1 MAQLDYKGLVSI
13 HGLFKLTE
21 LVTSNNGC
29 NKMSIH
35 TGCWQAVLVVTLL
48 LARLGRQGAE
58 LVACSGDG
66 AWLVQLTTAA
76 WLVINPVII
85 IGILM
90 DTPMSWTLVS
100 SHVNIS
106 VVRRVGQ

>member
-1 MAQLDYKGLVSI
+1 MAVVRC
-13 HGLFKLTE
+13 LTP
-21 LVTSNNGC
+21 
-29 NKMSIH
+29 

-90 DTPMSWTLVS
+90 DTPMSWTLVRCE
-100 SHVNIS
+100 IS
-106 VVRRVGQ
+106 CEHQRCADSWTVTGPHQFPSNQCIF

>member
-1 MAQLDYKGLVSI
+1 MAVVRC
-13 HGLFKLTE
+13 LTP
-21 LVTSNNGC
+21 
-29 NKMSIH
+29 

-100 SHVNIS
+100 PHVNIS
-106 VVRRVGQ
+106 VVRTVGQ